1 MTPDIST
8 HLKHIKLQNPVMTAS
23 GTCGY
28 TYELDDFVKISSL
41 GAFVTKSI
49 TLKPRRGNPPQRT
62 VETPAGM
69 LNAIGLANIG
79 LDRFVKENM
88 PLFDDLTIPLFV
100 NVAEKSPE
108 RYIEVVER
116 VTSME
121 RVNGIEL
128 NISCPNVHKG
138 GVTIGADCGQ
148 TESLVAKVKAV
159 MPEDKLLIVK
169 LTPNVTDICQTAQ
182 AAVDGGA
189 DCLSMINTITGM
201 VIDIEKRKPVIG
213 NRIGGMSGPA
223 IRPIAVRMVH
233 QVYDNVAKKHN
244 VPIIGIGGIAS
255 ASDAL
260 QFIIAG
266 ASAVQIGT
274 AVFTNPGVMTETIAG
289 ITEYMQR
296 HHIEKLT
303 DLIGSLQ

>member
-8 HLKHIKLQNPVMTAS
+8 RLKHITLNNPIMTAS

-28 TYELDDFVKISSL
+28 TYELNDFVKISSL

-62 VETPAGM
+62 VETPSGM

-79 LDRFVKENM
+79 LDRFIKENM

-108 RYIEVVER
+108 RYVEVIKKVCD
-116 VTSME
+116 ME

-138 GVTIGADCGQ
+138 GVTIGADCVQ
-148 TESLVAKVKAV
+148 TEQLVNRVKAA
-159 MPEDKLLIVK
+159 MSEDKLLIVK
-169 LTPNVTDICQTAQ
+169 LTPNVTDISKAAQ

-189 DCLSMINTITGM
+189 DCLSLINTITGM
-201 VIDIEKRKPVIG
+201 VIDIESRTPVIG
-213 NRIGGMSGPA
+213 NRIGGISGPA
-223 IRPIAVRMVH
+223 IRPIAVRMVN
-233 QVYDNVAKKHN
+233 QVYDNVAKKHDI
-244 VPIIGIGGIAS
+244 PIIGIGGIAS
-255 ASDAL
+255 TSDAL

-266 ASAVQIGT
+266 ASAIQVGT
-274 AVFTNPGVMTETIAG
+274 AVFTNPGIMTEIIKG
-289 ITEYMQR
+289 IEVYMQKHR
-296 HHIEKLT
+296 ISKLSE
-303 DLIGSLQ
+303 LIGSLK

>member
-8 HLKHIKLQNPVMTAS
+8 RLKHITLNNPIMTAS

-49 TLKPRRGNPPQRT
+49 TLKPRKGNPPQRT
-62 VETPAGM
+62 VETPSGM

-79 LDRFVKENM
+79 LDRFIKENM

-108 RYIEVVER
+108 RYVEVIKR
-116 VTSME
+116 VCDMQ

-138 GVTIGADCGQ
+138 GVTIGADCTQ
-148 TESLVAKVKAV
+148 TEQLVNQVKAA
-159 MPEDKLLIVK
+159 MPDNKLLIVK

-189 DCLSMINTITGM
+189 DCLSLINTITGM
-201 VIDIEKRKPVIG
+201 VIDIESRTPVIG

-223 IRPIAVRMVH
+223 VRPIAVRMVH
-233 QVYDNVAKKHN
+233 QVYDNVAKQN
-244 VPIIGIGGIAS
+244 NIPIIGIGGIAS

-274 AVFTNPGVMTETIAG
+274 AVFTNPGVMTDVISG
-289 ITEYMQR
+289 IKTYMQKHR
-296 HHIEKLT
+296 IEKLS
-303 DLIGSLQ
+303 DLIGSLK